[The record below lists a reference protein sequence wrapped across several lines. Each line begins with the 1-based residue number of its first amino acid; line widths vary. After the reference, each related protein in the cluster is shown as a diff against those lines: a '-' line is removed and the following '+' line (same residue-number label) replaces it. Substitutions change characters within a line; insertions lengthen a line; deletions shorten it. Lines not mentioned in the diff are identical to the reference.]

1 MKVGVDAPAR
11 PITSSVHFP
20 IQCKTSTLVGLSS
33 LMRALNLSLSCVRKR
48 LKRGG

>member
-1 MKVGVDAPAR
+1 MKVGTDAPAR

-33 LMRALNLSLSCVRKR
+33 LMRVLNLSLSCTGEG
-48 LKRGG
+48 LG